1 MINGNILAI
10 ANQKGGVCKTTSCF
24 TIGNVLAD
32 KGKKVLLI
40 DMDPQASLTL
50 ACGVNELE
58 LKKAMHNVMT
68 SDTHIEEILIS
79 VCGKENLF
87 LAPASIDLAGAE
99 MQLVAEHARELI
111 LKSKLNKV
119 KEDFDVILIDCSPS
133 LGILVANALTAC
145 DKVVI
150 PCSADYLSYKGLTL
164 LLNTINK
171 IKVLLNPSIDILGV
185 IVTMFAPR
193 TLHCKEI
200 LEILQEDFNV
210 LGTVGTSV
218 KVKDAFLENK
228 SITDTNPKHS
238 IAKDY
243 IKIVEEII
251 NE

>member
-1 MINGNILAI
+1 MILAI

-24 TIGNVLAD
+24 TIGNILAD
-32 KGKKVLLI
+32 KGHKVLMI

-58 LKKAMHNVMT
+58 LKKGMHNVMT
-68 SDTHIEEILIS
+68 GDTHIEEILVSI
-79 VCGKENLF
+79 CGKENLF

-99 MQLVAEHARELI
+99 MQLVTEHARELI
-111 LKSKLNKV
+111 LKSKLAQV
-119 KEDFDVILIDCSPS
+119 KEDFDWILIDCSPS

-150 PCSADYLSYKGLTL
+150 PCAADYLSYKGLTL
-164 LLNTINK
+164 LLNTVNK
-171 IKVLLNPSIDILGV
+171 IKLLLNPNIDILGV
-185 IVTMFAPR
+185 IVTLFAPR

-200 LEILQEDFNV
+200 LEILQEDFHV

-228 SITDTNPKHS
+228 AITDSAPKHAIS
-238 IAKDY
+238 KDY
-243 IKIVEEII
+243 IKITEDII
-251 NE
+251 NG